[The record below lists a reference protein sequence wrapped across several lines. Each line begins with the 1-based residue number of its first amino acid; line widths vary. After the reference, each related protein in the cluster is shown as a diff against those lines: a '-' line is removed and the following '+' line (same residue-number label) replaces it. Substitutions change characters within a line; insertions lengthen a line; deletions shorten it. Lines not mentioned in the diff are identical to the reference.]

1 MLLKIPKVT
10 LLKILEK
17 SLFLEHNSHKKFFVD
32 YDFDSDFGGVR
43 GGVFIVK
50 LSLKI
55 N

>member
-17 SLFLEHNSHKKFFVD
+17 SLFLEHNSHKKVCRLRFRFR
-32 YDFDSDFGGVR
+32 FWGVR